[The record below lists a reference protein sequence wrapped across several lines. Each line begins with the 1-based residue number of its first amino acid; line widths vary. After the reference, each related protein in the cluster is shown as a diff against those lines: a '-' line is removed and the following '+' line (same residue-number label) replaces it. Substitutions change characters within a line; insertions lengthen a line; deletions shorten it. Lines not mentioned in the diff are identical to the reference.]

1 MDVKYIDTKLEN
13 STQVG
18 GQRQPSSV
26 TLSSGEILAR
36 AEAGQDGRGYTGG
49 AGYCGGGGAY
59 SGHGGTDGGDGG
71 GTGGEFGTGGSGLE
85 LST

>member
-1 MDVKYIDTKLEN
+1 MYIVDTKLEN

-18 GQRQPSSV
+18 AQRQASSV
-26 TLSSGEILAR
+26 TLSSGEILAW
-36 AEAGQDGRGYTGG
+36 AEAGQDGQGYTGG